1 MEPSAS
7 VIVVS
12 QGREALLVRC
22 LMGLSQQQKVRMEV
36 VVVTNDAAIRHLTEL
51 GWADRVKL
59 VRMNDENISVAR
71 NKGINEAA
79 GEIVAFID
87 DDAVPEPAW
96 LFLML
101 QAFQRPEVEAAT
113 GFTVGRNG
121 ISYQWKA
128 ETIDVA
134 GASHPLQVDEGTIS
148 VFTSSPERVI
158 KTVGT
163 NMAFRRQL
171 LRRLSGFDPRYRF
184 YLDEGDLNMRM
195 AQEAVQVATVPM
207 ARVHHAF
214 APSGRRTQARVPKS
228 LYEIGAS
235 QAVFVETYMDQS
247 GRDVALQQFG
257 RAQAQRLLHLLQ
269 IGLIGPE
276 EFSFLSVTLSDGF
289 SDGKSRRPVP
299 RTILERPKS
308 GFRPIVESLSSG
320 VEVLSG
326 RRFDREMLIQG
337 GERAA
342 KAGKIPFVIELS
354 PTALYHQCYYDERGF
369 WIQRGGVWGKS
380 LRSQPNFKLST
391 FSARI
396 DTEKRRLLREFWL
409 EPDNSGT

>member
-7 VIVVS
+7 VVVVS
-12 QGREALLVRC
+12 QGREALLARC
-22 LMGLSQQQKVRMEV
+22 LMALSQQQKVRMEV
-36 VVVTNDAAIRHLTEL
+36 VVVTSDPAIQYLAGL

-79 GEIVAFID
+79 GDIVAFID

-96 LFLML
+96 LYLIL

-113 GFTVGRNG
+113 GFTLGRNG

-128 ETIDVA
+128 ETIDAA
-134 GASHPLQVDEGTIS
+134 GVSHPLEVPEDTIS
-148 VFTSSPERVI
+148 VFTSTPDRVI

-163 NMAFRRQL
+163 NMAFRRDM
-171 LRRLSGFDPRYRF
+171 LRRLGGFDPRYRF

-195 AQEAVQVATVPM
+195 AQEAVQVAVVPM

-214 APSGRRTQARVPKS
+214 APSRRRTEARVPKT

-235 QAVFVETYMDQS
+235 QALFVETYMDQS
-247 GRDVALQQFG
+247 GRNAAMQHFRGGQLH
-257 RAQAQRLLHLLQ
+257 RLLQLLQ
-269 IGLIGPE
+269 NGLLGPE
-276 EFSFLSVTLSDGF
+276 EVSFLNVTLSDGI
-289 SDGKSRRPVP
+289 SDGRKRSGST
-299 RTILERPKS
+299 RTILEKAKSPIRPL
-308 GFRPIVESLSSG
+308 VESLYSP
-320 VEVLSG
+320 VQVICG
-326 RRFDREMLIQG
+326 RIFERKGLLMRGKQAASE
-337 GERAA
+337 GE
-342 KAGKIPFVIELS
+342 IPIVIELS
-354 PTALYHQCYYDERGF
+354 PSALYHQCYYDERGF
-369 WIQRGGVWGKS
+369 WVQYGGIWGKS
-380 LRSQPNFKLST
+380 LRSQPNFRFST

-396 DTEKRRLLREFWL
+396 DAETRRLLREFWL